1 MKMIRANRSFGIL
14 SGLALALY
22 AASGARATQDR
33 PQLGVF
39 AAQSDIGL
47 VTPPGDA
54 RYSAASDTYTLTG
67 AGANTWYHVD
77 DFHYLWKRMSGDVAL
92 TAEIRFPPVAY
103 RHEPDPH
110 RKGILMFRQT
120 LDSGGIYAD
129 AVVHGSGVTAL
140 QYRRERGANSEDIEL
155 NIDAP
160 QTVRIEK
167 RGDAITLYLSMKGEP
182 LHAVGASIGL
192 HLKGPFY
199 VGLGVV
205 SHDAN
210 TVDRVEFRQ
219 VRLQALPPLVKGA
232 SRVRYSTLR
241 TIQTE
246 DQYRRA
252 MVIRTGTALMQSAN
266 WLPHNPNIYV
276 YEGSHMLAIPYLDPA
291 AGGEARVIDTGSLVD
306 CSGNY
311 GLSPDGRWLAVSCEQ
326 AHGGPHQVY
335 VLPASG
341 IGKPVQVSHGTQ
353 SFFHAWSPDSRT
365 IAFTRGRAS
374 KADIFTVPATGG
386 EAHQLTHDTIND
398 GPDYSADGQ
407 FIYFDS
413 SRSGQVQIWR
423 MRTDGSAA
431 EQITD
436 DGGRNSSPHLS
447 PDGKSLAF
455 LAQPPGAGDA
465 IGAAAIKVV
474 TLSDGLIRTLT
485 ELQGN
490 RDSFSM
496 YGWGDNNHVAFI
508 SYDALAVESASA
520 RLAPE
525 STVNSR

>member
-1 MKMIRANRSFGIL
+1 MRMIRATGSIAMRSTL
-14 SGLALALY
+14 LLALC
-22 AASGARATQDR
+22 AAAGAGAA
-33 PQLGVF
+33 PNSAELGEF

-47 VTPPGDA
+47 VTPRGNA
-54 RYSAASDTYTLTG
+54 RYSAANATYTLIG
-67 AGANTWYHVD
+67 AGANTWYRVD
-77 DFHYLWKRMSGDVAL
+77 DFHYLWKKMSGDVAL
-92 TAEIRFPPVAY
+92 TAQIRFPPVAY
-103 RHEPDPH
+103 GHQPDPH

-129 AVVHGSGVTAL
+129 AVVHGSGMTAL

-160 QTVRIEK
+160 QIVRIEK
-167 RGDAITLYLSMKGEP
+167 RGDAFTLYLSMQGEP
-182 LHAVGASIGL
+182 LHPVGASIAL
-192 HLKGPFY
+192 HLKAPFY

-205 SHDAN
+205 SHDVD
-210 TVDRVEFRQ
+210 TVDQVEFRQ
-219 VRLQALPPLVKGA
+219 VRLQALPPLAKGA
-232 SRVRYSTLR
+232 PQVRYSTLR

-276 YEGSHMLAIPYLDPA
+276 YEGGHMLAVPYLDPA
-291 AGGEARVIDTGSLVD
+291 AGGEARIIDTGSLVD

-311 GLSPDGRWLAVSCEQ
+311 GISPDGRSLAVSCEQ
-326 AHGGPHQVY
+326 THGAAHQVY

-341 IGKPVQVSHGTQ
+341 TGTPRQVTHGAQ
-353 SFFHAWSPDSRT
+353 SFFHAWSPDSNT
-365 IAFTRGRAS
+365 IAFTRGSAS
-374 KADIFTVPATGG
+374 KANIFTVPAAGG

-398 GPDYSADGQ
+398 GPDYSADGK

-413 SRSGQVQIWR
+413 ARSGQLQIWR
-423 MRTDGSAA
+423 MRPDGSAA

-436 DGGRNSSPHLS
+436 DDCRNSSPHLS

-455 LAQPPGAGDA
+455 LAQRPGTGDGIGDA
-465 IGAAAIKVV
+465 AVKIV
-474 TLSDGLIRTLT
+474 TLSDGLIRTVT
-485 ELQGN
+485 QLQGN

-496 YGWGDNNHVAFI
+496 FGWGDNHHLAFV
-508 SYDALAVESASA
+508 SYDSLPAAGSDGGSQ
-520 RLAPE
+520 
-525 STVNSR
+525 